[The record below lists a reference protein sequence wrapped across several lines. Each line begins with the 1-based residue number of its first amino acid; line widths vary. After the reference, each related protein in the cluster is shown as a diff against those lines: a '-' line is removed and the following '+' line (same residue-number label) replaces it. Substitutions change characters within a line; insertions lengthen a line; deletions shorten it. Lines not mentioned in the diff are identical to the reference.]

1 MLDLCQFGYG
11 SQGKYFKLPRT
22 DLVKTMAKT
31 HHVLLGWLFLFVAAW
46 AGAAESPSAAS
57 APLTA
62 VKSAILAATGYDAAS
77 VEIATNGASVI
88 VTVVNSKLA
97 ETAQSAAREEEARKI
112 VRAIADSTV
121 DKPEFTGLH
130 AIHIDYVKRESG
142 GTGSH
147 VIDSIDYLKNPRGI
161 FEHHIT

>member
-1 MLDLCQFGYG
+1 M
-11 SQGKYFKLPRT
+11 
-22 DLVKTMAKT
+22 
-31 HHVLLGWLFLFVAAW
+31 
-46 AGAAESPSAAS
+46 E
-57 APLTA
+57 
-62 VKSAILAATGYDAAS
+62 VKSAVLAATGYDAAS
-77 VEIATNGASVI
+77 MEIATTGASVI

-97 ETAQSAAREEEARKI
+97 ETAQSAGREEEARKI

-142 GTGSH
+142 STGSQL
-147 VIDSIDYLKNPRGI
+147 IDSIDYLRNPRGI